1 MIGLTGALGVA
12 VAYGLV
18 EVASRARSVLIIV
31 GLALFIAVGLD
42 PVVGWLVR
50 RGFPRW
56 AAVLT
61 VIGCGVAVAAAFLAA
76 AIPPLT
82 SEATALAHQIP
93 HYMQTLQD
101 RNSQLGKLNVK
112 YHIQQ
117 RLSKVVTSGG
127 SSLIG
132 GVLGAGELVLSTA
145 SFILVVVVLS
155 IYFLAGLPRIKVFA
169 YQLVPHSRRPRV
181 ILISNEVFAKVGGY
195 LLGNF
200 ITSAIAGL
208 GTFVWMLALGI
219 PYPILLAMFVALADL
234 LPVVGSTVG
243 GAVVTLVAL
252 TVSLP
257 VALATLGFYIAYRLA
272 EDYLLVPRVMGRTVQ
287 VPAIVSL
294 IAVLIGGVLLGIV
307 GALVAIPVAA
317 AIRLLLQE
325 IAIRARQELGRTS
338 PRYLF
343 QRVPQPQ
350 LSRERLQIGLLGQP
364 RQVAAGRVVGQQRD
378 RHAERYLAP
387 PVRLDPGDQ
396 VRAPWLLQRLADPA
410 VGVQQRVGVPPA
422 RSWRGQCRQ
431 EQRQV
436 LRRDRGQGSVTR
448 RRDHPSRRPVPPG
461 IMGQQ
466 LQLVPRVK
474 GDKIPRA
481 PRPVEQRPQPGG
493 SEDTLYER
501 LPQPGVVQPP
511 LLLDRQQR
519 EPRQHPAGVQP
530 APGMVRGRTIG
541 PVPRDTPHPAARRL
555 RLEHVPVQA

>member
-1 MIGLTGALGVA
+1 MAEDTGGLGTPGRPVNRRSPFMIGMTGAFGVA

-18 EVASRARSVLIIV
+18 EVTIRARSVLIII

-50 RGFPRW
+50 HRVPRW

-61 VIGCGVAVAAAFLAA
+61 VIGCALALAAAFLAA

-82 SEATALAHQIP
+82 SEATALTHQIP
-93 HYMQTLQD
+93 HYMHTLQD
-101 RNSQLGKLNVK
+101 RNSQLGKLNVT

-117 RLSKVVTSGG
+117 RLSKLVTSGG

-145 SFILVVVVLS
+145 SFILAVLVLS

-181 ILISNEVFAKVGGY
+181 ILISDEVLAKVGGY

-208 GTFVWMLALGI
+208 GTYVWMLALGI
-219 PYPILLAMFVALADL
+219 PYPILLGMFVALADL
-234 LPVVGSTVG
+234 IPVIGSTVG

-257 VALATLGFYIAYRLA
+257 VALATLAFYIGYRLA

-307 GALVAIPVAA
+307 GALVAIPIAA

-325 IAIRARQELGRTS
+325 IAIR
-338 PRYLF
+338 
-343 QRVPQPQ
+343 
-350 LSRERLQIGLLGQP
+350 
-364 RQVAAGRVVGQQRD
+364 
-378 RHAERYLAP
+378 
-387 PVRLDPGDQ
+387 RLDN
-396 VRAPWLLQRLADPA
+396 
-410 VGVQQRVGVPPA
+410 
-422 RSWRGQCRQ
+422 S
-431 EQRQV
+431 
-436 LRRDRGQGSVTR
+436 
-448 RRDHPSRRPVPPG
+448 
-461 IMGQQ
+461 
-466 LQLVPRVK
+466 
-474 GDKIPRA
+474 
-481 PRPVEQRPQPGG
+481 
-493 SEDTLYER
+493 
-501 LPQPGVVQPP
+501 
-511 LLLDRQQR
+511 
-519 EPRQHPAGVQP
+519 
-530 APGMVRGRTIG
+530 
-541 PVPRDTPHPAARRL
+541 
-555 RLEHVPVQA
+555 